1 MLATLRD
8 VQLAAR
14 QGNYIAAA
22 PHAAGLDIARALIA
36 LAERRQAP
44 LIVQLTPDASLDLRT
59 RRRLIEAV
67 RAEAA
72 AVHVPVVIHCAGAG
86 SLQAV
91 QTAVDLG
98 CASVTLD
105 ISGLPY
111 DESTVLAAEA
121 SAIAHAAGAQLEVL
135 LAAEQW
141 TPDHLHEF
149 VVKTGID
156 ALLFNGY
163 SQARTLISESGI
175 LHGGLDM
182 PCGLVQAPAN
192 VPLPDLLA
200 AGICRVD
207 ISHEIDAAVEESL
220 AMALASGRLGI
231 NMLVMLQVNAACH
244 AVDTALTRL
253 GSAHRTPPRVIDI
266 PAYAE
271 RLYRDGYSCTEA
283 VFRAFAEAEGYPSD
297 VLQRAASLF
306 LGGMCNQ
313 GLTCGTLIGGLMVI
327 GAREAHVHPAYKRPR
342 RAARA
347 LGVELIRWYITEKG
361 STACAQ
367 LLNLDLADP
376 EQGARYYPEG
386 YFDRVCVPLVRATCE
401 WLVER
406 FASEDTK
413 RSAGLQARSPDGA

>member
-1 MLATLRD
+1 MLSTLRD

-14 QGNYIAAA
+14 QGNYIVAA

-59 RRRLIEAV
+59 CRRLVESV

-72 AVHVPVVIHCAGAG
+72 AVHVPVVIHCAGAS

-105 ISGLPY
+105 SSSLPY
-111 DESTVLAAEA
+111 NESTVLAAEA
-121 SAIAHAAGAQLEVL
+121 SAIAHAAGGQLEVL

-141 TPDHLHEF
+141 APDRLHEF
-149 VVKTGID
+149 AIKTGID
-156 ALLFNGY
+156 ALLFHEY
-163 SQARTLISESGI
+163 AQACALISESGI
-175 LHGGLDM
+175 LQGILDM
-182 PCGLVQAPAN
+182 PYGLVQAPAD
-192 VPLPDLLA
+192 VPLRDLVA
-200 AGICRVD
+200 AGISRVD
-207 ISHEIDAAVEESL
+207 IAHEIDVAVGESL
-220 AMALASGRLGI
+220 ATALASGKPDAHVL
-231 NMLVMLQVNAACH
+231 MMQQVNAACH
-244 AVDTALTRL
+244 AVDTVLTWL

-401 WLVER
+401 WLIER
-406 FASEDTK
+406 FASEEAK
-413 RSAGLQARSPDGA
+413 RGAGPQGKPPAEV